1 MRRAS
6 RSMRCVCAFCA
17 VCPSFKKPRKIQSG
31 RIYASIIIYFFTFG
45 RFCGLYGRVPQ
56 LLLPERGRIMGK
68 NLDWLKNLAVT
79 VVALGAVVTAVG
91 FVPRDAGYVYTVGIV
106 QLVRHTALDAATQGF
121 TDELQSL
128 MEEAGKTV
136 KIDYQDAQNDTVNCS
151 VIANNFVAKGYD
163 LIMAN
168 ATAALQASYNATETI
183 PVLGTSVTVYDVALG
198 LDNYVSGEG
207 TGTNVSGTSDLAPLS
222 EQADMIAELVPE
234 ARKVGLL
241 YCSSEANS
249 RYQVEEV
256 KRCLE
261 ERNEGYECTLYAF
274 SDSNDISA
282 VVQQM
287 AAQSEVVYVPTD
299 NTVASNTQLIDS
311 ICRPAGI
318 PVIAGEE
325 GICSGCGIA
334 TLSISYENLGRITAG
349 IAARILLGGEYVG
362 DIPIAYDEAPVRK
375 YNAEICEELGIE
387 IPDGYEPISA

>member
-1 MRRAS
+1 
-6 RSMRCVCAFCA
+6 
-17 VCPSFKKPRKIQSG
+17 
-31 RIYASIIIYFFTFG
+31 
-45 RFCGLYGRVPQ
+45 
-56 LLLPERGRIMGK
+56 MGK

-287 AAQSEVVYVPTD
+287 GGTKRGSLCAHRQHGGFKHPAHRQHLPPRRHTRNRWRRGHLQRLRNSHAFHKLRKSGQNNGGHCGAHT
-299 NTVASNTQLIDS
+299 ARRRICGRHSDS
-311 ICRPAGI
+311 LRRSSRKKIQRR
-318 PVIAGEE
+318 
-325 GICSGCGIA
+325 
-334 TLSISYENLGRITAG
+334 NMRRIG
-349 IAARILLGGEYVG
+349 
-362 DIPIAYDEAPVRK
+362 
-375 YNAEICEELGIE
+375 N
-387 IPDGYEPISA
+387 

>member
-1 MRRAS
+1 
-6 RSMRCVCAFCA
+6 
-17 VCPSFKKPRKIQSG
+17 
-31 RIYASIIIYFFTFG
+31 
-45 RFCGLYGRVPQ
+45 
-56 LLLPERGRIMGK
+56 MGK

-91 FVPRDAGYVYTVGIV
+91 FVPRDAGYDYTVGIV
-106 QLVRHTALDAATQGF
+106 QLVRHTALDSATQGF

-163 LIMAN
+163 LIMPN

-311 ICRPAGI
+311 ICRPEGI

-349 IAARILLGGEYVG
+349 IAARILLGEEYVG

-375 YNAEICEELGIE
+375 YNAEICEELGIK
-387 IPDGYEPISA
+387 IPDGYELISA